1 MNGILLKRSE
11 FLTLLNATRAQAV
24 VGFKS
29 EELFPEEA
37 KLRALVLEGI
47 ESLKQRGLLRV
58 ENDLHV
64 IDTDLL
70 ALMMVVSYP
79 QLAAITTRFEPVLLS
94 AFRDQPPD
102 SSSSSQSQLSAF
114 AVSALDKPLTSG
126 ASD

>member
-79 QLAAITTRFEPVLLS
+79 QLAAITTRDNPGTGQQLFLHYQASNVAVEQTLPDAATHRLVVL
-94 AFRDQPPD
+94 P
-102 SSSSSQSQLSAF
+102 
-114 AVSALDKPLTSG
+114 
-126 ASD
+126 